1 MFKCKRLTSLTTS
14 LLRRSARTMR
24 PICGCFSFGSVV
36 FSARFTE
43 CAGDWRHL
51 HRLMLFTEQ
60 QRHHGSAREM
70 CRVTRM
76 FFKAESPKSSMASPE
91 EELAEVPDES
101 DSGLS
106 IVKLSC
112 MADCATRLVVAASM
126 RKLVWGGV
134 SESALGDSGRA
145 KLPCLS
151 CFPPACQCTT
161 DHAKVE
167 EASN

>member
-1 MFKCKRLTSLTTS
+1 
-14 LLRRSARTMR
+14 
-24 PICGCFSFGSVV
+24 
-36 FSARFTE
+36 
-43 CAGDWRHL
+43 
-51 HRLMLFTEQ
+51 ML
-60 QRHHGSAREM
+60 
-70 CRVTRM
+70 
-76 FFKAESPKSSMASPE
+76 FKAESPKSSMASPE